1 MRNWLWILVASLFIL
16 FPFGSV
22 RAQWLWDVETAVISK
37 GAGTY
42 TSLALDSEGHAHI
55 AYRALGTYTLRY
67 MTNASGLWVSEDL
80 RANCSGYTS
89 LAVDKSGAVHISF
102 YSSGALKYATNRG
115 GAWAIR
121 TLDDEGNAGNYSSLA
136 IDSQGRVHISYHDDD
151 MGSLKYATN
160 AGGSWV
166 TATLDSTG
174 YSGSYT
180 GLAID
185 PQDHV
190 HIACYREP
198 IDDPESGELL
208 HVTNASGA
216 WIAESVDEA
225 TMVGRHADIACDATG
240 ILHISYYDGNEHCL
254 RHATNA
260 SGSWQCQA
268 IDATAN
274 VGAYTCIAA
283 DRQGK
288 VHISYYDYSNQ
299 DPKYATNASG
309 SWTMETVDG
318 FMYEN
323 RGRYTGIAVDGD
335 GNRYITYERNATPT
349 CLMLA
354 TRLASYWQGQVLDD
368 TLGDSGLGSYA
379 ALALDSQ
386 DRASIG
392 MQASYHLRLVTQ
404 TPTGWAMTRLV
415 DGGNVGAYCNLLI
428 DATDHLH
435 FAYMDSLNEKSTYL
449 SNESGAWQSA
459 TLPSGMFNSSVCL
472 AQEAN
477 GTMHVAYKS
486 TDRWM
491 TSTLRYLNNASG
503 SWVSQDLMD
512 PGFYGS
518 NTSMAIDGQGKVH
531 IGLYDNNGNVRYV
544 TNASG
549 AWAAFTIWSTGS
561 GLNDAESK
569 RRSTSIVVD
578 EADAAH
584 LAFYD
589 RAAKTLKH
597 AVIAS
602 GTWEVET
609 IDASGDMGQYVSLA
623 RDPEGNLVAA
633 YYDATDGALRYA
645 TKTSEGWRAETV
657 DTSGNVG
664 LYPSLRLTST
674 GAPRIAYYDSTNRA
688 LKYASGRQAPPPAQ
702 LWVVY

>member
-1 MRNWLWILVASLFIL
+1 MRNRLWILTAGFLVLL
-16 FPFGSV
+16 PLGSI
-22 RAQWLWDVETAVISK
+22 RAQWMWDVETAVLSR
-37 GAGTY
+37 GAGTH
-42 TSLALDSEGHAHI
+42 TSLALDSEGHAHV

-80 RANCSGYTS
+80 RVSCNGYTS
-89 LAVDKSGAVHISF
+89 LAIDRNGAVHIGF

-121 TLDDEGNAGNYSSLA
+121 TLDDEGNVGNYSSLA
-136 IDSQGRVHISYHDDD
+136 IDSRGRVHISYHDDD
-151 MGSLKYATN
+151 TGSLKYATN
-160 AGGSWV
+160 SSGNWV
-166 TATLDSTG
+166 AATLDSTG

-240 ILHISYYDGNEHCL
+240 ILHISYYDGNKRCL
-254 RHATNA
+254 RYATNA
-260 SGSWQCQA
+260 PGSWQCQVV
-268 IDATAN
+268 DDSAN
-274 VGAYTCIAA
+274 VGAYTSIAV

-288 VHISYYDYSNQ
+288 AHISYYNYSNQ

-309 SWTMETVDG
+309 SWVAETVDSAG
-318 FMYEN
+318 GN
-323 RGRYTGIAVDGD
+323 RGRYSGIAVDDAGIP
-335 GNRYITYERNATPT
+335 YVSYECNETPT
-349 CLMLA
+349 SLLFS
-354 TRLASYWQGQVLDD
+354 TRQGSYWQRQVLDD
-368 TLGDSGLGSYA
+368 SIGSSGLGTYA
-379 ALALDSQ
+379 SLALDSQ

-404 TPTGWAMTRLV
+404 TPTGWAMTQLV
-415 DGGNVGAYCNLLI
+415 NGGNVGAYCNLLL
-428 DATDHLH
+428 DATGYLHL
-435 FAYMDSLNEKSTYL
+435 AYMDSTNEKSTYL
-449 SNESGAWQSA
+449 SNESGAWQSS

-472 AQEAN
+472 AQEPN

-549 AWAAFTIWSTGS
+549 SWAAFTILSTGS

-569 RRSTSIVVD
+569 KRYTSLVAD
-578 EADAAH
+578 EGGTAQ

-597 AVIAS
+597 AAIAS

-609 IDASGDMGQYVSLA
+609 IDAGGDRGQYVSLA
-623 RDPEGNLVAA
+623 RNPEGNLVVA

-645 TKTSEGWRAETV
+645 TRTAEGWQAETV
-657 DTSGNVG
+657 DTTGDVG

-674 GAPRIAYYDSTNRA
+674 GAPRIAYYDKTNLS
-688 LKYASGRQAPPPAQ
+688 LKFASGRQAPPPAQ